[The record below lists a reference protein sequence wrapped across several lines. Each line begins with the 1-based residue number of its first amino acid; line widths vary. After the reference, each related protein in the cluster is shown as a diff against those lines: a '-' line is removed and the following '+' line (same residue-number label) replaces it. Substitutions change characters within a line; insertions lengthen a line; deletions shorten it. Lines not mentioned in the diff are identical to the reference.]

1 MRIKLYSPDCD
12 HNCAGCASANPDGS
26 CGASGG
32 GIAKCEPNKSTKI
45 KKIIGVV
52 SGKGGVGKSF
62 VTSLLA
68 SYLTKANKKVGILD
82 GDIVGPSIPKVFNIH
97 KAAYGNEDRLIV
109 PAETYS
115 GIKVISTNMMLE
127 HEDDP
132 IIWRGSLVSSL
143 LKQFYTDV
151 AWGELDVLLID
162 MPPGT
167 SDVTLT
173 AFQSLPLD
181 SIVIVTSP
189 QDLVSLIVKK
199 AINMAKMMNIPILGV
214 VENMSYVLC
223 PKCGEKISI
232 YGKSKL
238 DSFAKETELKA
249 LAKLPIKEG
258 VAELV
263 DSGNIEQVDM
273 NEIQPV
279 IDEILKLL
287 GE

>member
-1 MRIKLYSPDCD
+1 MIKLMKADCD
-12 HNCAGCASANPDGS
+12 GNCSGCASANPDGT
-26 CGASGG
+26 CGASGNS
-32 GIAKCEPNKSTKI
+32 GIQKCVANKSTKI
-45 KKIIGVV
+45 KKVIGVV

-68 SYLTKANKKVGILD
+68 SYLNKEGFKVGILD
-82 GDIVGPSIPKVFNIH
+82 GDIVGPSIPKSFNIH
-97 KAAYGNEDRLIV
+97 SQAYGNEDCLIV
-109 PAETYS
+109 PASTES
-115 GIKVISTNMMLE
+115 GIKLISSNMMLE

-143 LKQFYTDV
+143 LKQFYTEV
-151 AWGELDVLLID
+151 AWGELEVLLID

-173 AFQSLPLD
+173 AFQSLPID
-181 SIVIVTSP
+181 GIVIVTSP

-199 AINMAKMMNIPILGV
+199 AINMAKMMNIPILGA

-223 PKCGEKISI
+223 PKCEHKIEI

-238 DSFAKETELKA
+238 EEFSKETGVKA

-258 VAELV
+258 VSSLIDNGKVEEV
-263 DSGNIEQVDM
+263 EM
-273 NEIQPV
+273 
-279 IDEILKLL
+279 DEILPVIEEIKKL
-287 GE
+287 GK

>member
-1 MRIKLYSPDCD
+1 MIKLMSPDCD
-12 HNCAGCASANPDGS
+12 GNCSGCASANPDGS
-26 CGASGG
+26 CGASSGS
-32 GIAKCEPNKSTKI
+32 GIQKCVPNKSTKI
-45 KKIIGVV
+45 KKVIGVV

-68 SYLTKANKKVGILD
+68 SYLNKEGKKVGILD
-82 GDIVGPSIPKVFNIH
+82 GDIVGPSIPKSFNIH
-97 KAAYGNEDRLIV
+97 SQAYGNEDRLIV
-109 PAETYS
+109 AAETLS
-115 GIKVISTNMMLE
+115 EIKLISSNMMLE

-151 AWGELDVLLID
+151 AWGELEVLLID

-173 AFQSLPLD
+173 AFQSLPID
-181 SIVIVTSP
+181 GIIIVTSP

-199 AINMAKMMNIPILGV
+199 AINMAKMMNIPILGA

-223 PKCGEKISI
+223 PECGKKIEI

-238 DSFAKETELKA
+238 EEFTKETGINA

-258 VAELV
+258 V
-263 DSGNIEQVDM
+263 SGLIDNGNVEKVEM
-273 NEIQPV
+273 
-279 IDEILKLL
+279 DEILPAVKAINTL
-287 GE
+287 EK

>member
-1 MRIKLYSPDCD
+1 MIIKLMSPDCD
-12 HNCAGCASANPDGS
+12 GNCSGCASANPDGS
-26 CGASGG
+26 CGASSGS
-32 GIAKCEPNKSTKI
+32 GIQKCVPNKSTKI
-45 KKIIGVV
+45 KKVIGVV

-68 SYLTKANKKVGILD
+68 SYLNKEGKKVGILD
-82 GDIVGPSIPKVFNIH
+82 GDIVGPSIPKSFNIH
-97 KAAYGNEDRLIV
+97 SQAYGNEDRLIV
-109 PAETYS
+109 PAETLS
-115 GIKVISTNMMLE
+115 GIKLISSNMMLE

-151 AWGELDVLLID
+151 AWGELEVLLID

-173 AFQSLPLD
+173 AFQSLPID
-181 SIVIVTSP
+181 GIIIVTSP

-199 AINMAKMMNIPILGV
+199 AINMAKMMNIPILGA

-223 PKCGEKISI
+223 PECGKKIEI

-238 DSFAKETELKA
+238 EEFTKETGINA

-258 VAELV
+258 V
-263 DSGNIEQVDM
+263 SGLIDNGDVEKVEM
-273 NEIQPV
+273 
-279 IDEILKLL
+279 DEILPAVKAIDVL
-287 GE
+287 EK

>member
-1 MRIKLYSPDCD
+1 MKKLYSTDCD
-12 HNCAGCASANPDGS
+12 GNCAGCASANADGS
-26 CGASGG
+26 CSAGK
-32 GIAKCEPNKSTKI
+32 GIEKCKPNKDTHI
-45 KKIIGVV
+45 KKVIGVV

-68 SYLTKANKKVGILD
+68 SYLTKEGQKVGILD
-82 GDIVGPSIPKVFNIH
+82 GDIVGPSIPKAFNIH
-97 KAAYGNEDRLIV
+97 VAAYGNEDKLIV
-109 PAETYS
+109 PALTDS
-115 GIKVISTNMMLE
+115 GIKIISTNMMLE

-151 AWGELDVLLID
+151 AWGDLDVLLID

-181 SIVIVTSP
+181 GIVIVTSP

-199 AINMAKMMNIPILGV
+199 AINMAKMMNIPILGA

-223 PKCGEKISI
+223 PKCNTKIEI

-238 DSFAKETELKA
+238 DTFAKETGVEA
-249 LAKLPIKEG
+249 LTRLPIKEG
-258 VAELV
+258 VSALV
-263 DSGNIEQVDM
+263 DSGNVEKVDM
-273 NEIQPV
+273 EEILPV
-279 IDEILKLL
+279 IKKINSL
-287 GE
+287 GK

>member
-1 MRIKLYSPDCD
+1 MKKVYSTDC
-12 HNCAGCASANPDGS
+12 NGVCEGCASANPDGT
-26 CGASGG
+26 CKENK
-32 GIAKCEPNKSTKI
+32 GIEKCKPNAFTHI

-68 SYLTKANKKVGILD
+68 SYLNKEGKKVGILD
-82 GDIVGPSIPKVFNIH
+82 GDIVGPSIPKSFNIH
-97 KAAYGNEDRLIV
+97 ESAYANENRLIV
-109 PAETYS
+109 PAATKS
-115 GIKVISTNMMLE
+115 GIKLISSNMMLE

-181 SIVIVTSP
+181 GIIIVTSP

-199 AINMAKMMNIPILGV
+199 AINMAKMMNIPLLGA

-223 PKCGEKISI
+223 PKCGEKIEI

-238 DSFAKETELKA
+238 GDFAKETGVKA
-249 LAKLPIKEG
+249 LTRLPIKEG
-258 VAELV
+258 VSALI
-263 DSGNIEQVDM
+263 DQGNVEKVKM
-273 NEIQPV
+273 
-279 IDEILKLL
+279 DEILLVIDVINEAK
-287 GE
+287 

>member
-1 MRIKLYSPDCD
+1 MVRLFSADCD
-12 HNCAGCASANPDGS
+12 GNCAGCPSANPDGTCS
-26 CGASGG
+26 SGG
-32 GIAKCEPNKSTKI
+32 IQKCVPNKYTTI
-45 KKIIGVV
+45 KKVIGVV

-68 SYLTKANKKVGILD
+68 SHLNKQGKKVGILD
-82 GDIVGPSIPKVFNIH
+82 GDIVGPSIPKSFNIH
-97 KAAYGNEDRLIV
+97 SAAYGNEDKLIV
-109 PAETYS
+109 PGFTES
-115 GIKVISTNMMLE
+115 EIKIISTNMMLE

-151 AWGELDVLLID
+151 AWGELDFLLID

-173 AFQSLPLD
+173 AFQSLPID
-181 SIVIVTSP
+181 GIVIVTSP

-199 AINMAKMMNIPILGV
+199 AINMAKMMNIPIIGA

-223 PKCGEKISI
+223 PKCNEKIEI

-238 DSFAKETELKA
+238 DDFSKETGVKA

-258 VAELV
+258 VSELI
-263 DSGNIEQVDM
+263 DSGKVEEVKM
-273 NEIQPV
+273 
-279 IDEILKLL
+279 DEILPVIKAIESL
-287 GE
+287 

>member
-1 MRIKLYSPDCD
+1 MRVKLYSPDCD

-115 GIKVISTNMMLE
+115 GIKVI
-127 HEDDP
+127 
-132 IIWRGSLVSSL
+132 
-143 LKQFYTDV
+143 
-151 AWGELDVLLID
+151 
-162 MPPGT
+162 PGT

>member
-1 MRIKLYSPDCD
+1 MSPDCNG
-12 HNCAGCASANPDGS
+12 NCSGCASANPDGS
-26 CGASGG
+26 CGASSGS
-32 GIAKCEPNKSTKI
+32 GIQKCVPNKSTKI
-45 KKIIGVV
+45 KKVIGVV

-68 SYLTKANKKVGILD
+68 SYLNKEGKKVGILD
-82 GDIVGPSIPKVFNIH
+82 GDIVGPSIPKSFNIH
-97 KAAYGNEDRLIV
+97 SQAYGNEDRLIV
-109 PAETYS
+109 PAETLS
-115 GIKVISTNMMLE
+115 GIKLISSNMMLE

-151 AWGELDVLLID
+151 AWGELEVLLID

-173 AFQSLPLD
+173 AFQSLPID
-181 SIVIVTSP
+181 GIIIVTSP

-199 AINMAKMMNIPILGV
+199 AINMAKMMNIPILGA

-223 PKCGEKISI
+223 PECGKKIEI

-238 DSFAKETELKA
+238 EEFTKETGINA

-258 VAELV
+258 V
-263 DSGNIEQVDM
+263 SGLIDNGDVEKVEM
-273 NEIQPV
+273 
-279 IDEILKLL
+279 DEILPAVKAIDVL
-287 GE
+287 EK

>member
-1 MRIKLYSPDCD
+1 MIKLMSPDCD
-12 HNCAGCASANPDGS
+12 GNCSGCASANPDGT
-26 CGASGG
+26 CGASSGS
-32 GIAKCEPNKSTKI
+32 GIQKCVPNKSTKI
-45 KKIIGVV
+45 KKVIGVV

-68 SYLTKANKKVGILD
+68 SYLNKEGKKVGILD
-82 GDIVGPSIPKVFNIH
+82 GDIVGPSIPKSFNIH
-97 KAAYGNEDRLIV
+97 SQAYGNEDRLIV
-109 PAETYS
+109 PAETLS
-115 GIKVISTNMMLE
+115 RIKLISSNMMLE

-151 AWGELDVLLID
+151 AWGELEVLLID

-173 AFQSLPLD
+173 AFQSLPID
-181 SIVIVTSP
+181 GIIIVTSP

-199 AINMAKMMNIPILGV
+199 AINMAKMMNIPILGA

-223 PKCGEKISI
+223 PECGKKIEI

-238 DSFAKETELKA
+238 EEFTKETGIKA

-258 VAELV
+258 V
-263 DSGNIEQVDM
+263 SGLIDNGNVEKVEM
-273 NEIQPV
+273 
-279 IDEILKLL
+279 DEILSAVKAIDAL
-287 GE
+287 EK

>member
-1 MRIKLYSPDCD
+1 MIIKLMSPDCD
-12 HNCAGCASANPDGS
+12 GNCSGCASANSDGT
-26 CGASGG
+26 CGASAGS
-32 GIAKCEPNKSTKI
+32 GIQKCVPNKSTKI
-45 KKIIGVV
+45 KKVIGVV

-68 SYLTKANKKVGILD
+68 SYLNKEGKKVGILD
-82 GDIVGPSIPKVFNIH
+82 GDIVGPSIPKSFNIH
-97 KAAYGNEDRLIV
+97 SQAYGNEDRLIV
-109 PAETYS
+109 PAETLS
-115 GIKVISTNMMLE
+115 GIKLISSNMMLE

-151 AWGELDVLLID
+151 AWGELEVLLID

-173 AFQSLPLD
+173 AFQSLPID
-181 SIVIVTSP
+181 GIIIVTSP

-199 AINMAKMMNIPILGV
+199 AINMAKMMNIPILGA

-223 PKCGEKISI
+223 PECGKKIEI

-238 DSFAKETELKA
+238 EEFTKETGIKA

-258 VAELV
+258 V
-263 DSGNIEQVDM
+263 SGLIDNGDVEKVEM
-273 NEIQPV
+273 
-279 IDEILKLL
+279 DEILPAIKAIDVL
-287 GE
+287 EK